1 MKTTTSGQLNL
12 SGTSSAAVIC
22 YEDKIRKWTGL
33 KEDQLLRSA
42 EDRKLWRR
50 FVHKAANPWREDGW
64 RQDKTCH
71 CTQQNRELL
80 LTYCVHCIHRSELVR
95 PSVLPHHCRL
105 LWLVETS
112 CRYRQQAMH
121 TQHTQCTTLGPLSPD
136 INHPAVRD
144 MVWDCQSQDKTGLRP
159 KKNSLGLGIG
169 LARCGLGLASLVLC
183 CETWSCHARRHNDLE
198 GQSNFSSTIYG
209 FSILCLEHYYCGD
222 QQWRSLTWK
231 LNPSG
236 TSSAAAFISS
246 GSYTA
251 PGDHYQQTPG
261 EPWLLHSSP
270 VELIT
275 AVYEYCLLPVVLVLL
290 FWSGHKNLVLFYIT
304 ASCSNQQVYSI
315 VWHGTMRMVVSTCT
329 VTMVR
334 WHQSDT
340 TVLQQLQTGSSEFG
354 GNWIS
359 DGKLTCSHS
368 CVMHVCRW

>member
-1 MKTTTSGQLNL
+1 MRKSGSCLEKRDNTRHDSRPMKTTTSGQLNL

-80 LTYCVHCIHRSELVR
+80 LTYCVHCIHRSELVQ

-159 KKNSLGLGIG
+159 KKKQS
-169 LARCGLGLASLVLC
+169 RSWY
-183 CETWSCHARRHNDLE
+183 WSCTLW
-198 GQSNFSSTIYG
+198 SWS
-209 FSILCLEHYYCGD
+209 C
-222 QQWRSLTWK
+222 K
-231 LNPSG
+231 SG
-236 TSSAAAFISS
+236 
-246 GSYTA
+246 
-251 PGDHYQQTPG
+251 
-261 EPWLLHSSP
+261 
-270 VELIT
+270 
-275 AVYEYCLLPVVLVLL
+275 VVLWNMVL
-290 FWSGHKNLVLFYIT
+290 S
-304 ASCSNQQVYSI
+304 
-315 VWHGTMRMVVSTCT
+315 R
-329 VTMVR
+329 
-334 WHQSDT
+334 
-340 TVLQQLQTGSSEFG
+340 SS
-354 GNWIS
+354 S
-359 DGKLTCSHS
+359 
-368 CVMHVCRW
+368 

>member
-1 MKTTTSGQLNL
+1 MRPFPLNVPLYSGQGGQSLRMAGWANWKPGWANEKIFRCIAPNFAHPDLKPCRPLDTDPHLLAEIKERSPALIQTHNAEKWRL
-12 SGTSSAAVIC
+12 SGKKTDNTWHDPGQRRRGRPRIC
-22 YEDKIRKWTGL
+22 YEDNIRNWTGL

-50 FVHKAANPWREDGW
+50 FVHKAANPRREDGW
-64 RQDKTCH
+64 RQDKTCHSCH

-80 LTYCVHCIHRSELVR
+80 LTYYVHCIHRSELVR
-95 PSVLPHHCRL
+95 PSVLPRHCRL

-136 INHPAVRD
+136 INHPAVSD
-144 MVWDCQSQDKTGLRP
+144 VVWDRQSQDKTGLRP

-198 GQSNFSSTIYG
+198 GQSNFSSTVYS

-246 GSYTA
+246 CSYTA

-270 VELIT
+270 V
-275 AVYEYCLLPVVLVLL
+275 
-290 FWSGHKNLVLFYIT
+290 
-304 ASCSNQQVYSI
+304 
-315 VWHGTMRMVVSTCT
+315 
-329 VTMVR
+329 
-334 WHQSDT
+334 
-340 TVLQQLQTGSSEFG
+340 
-354 GNWIS
+354 
-359 DGKLTCSHS
+359 
-368 CVMHVCRW
+368 